1 MEWEILEISSRIY
14 SMPRMGTIRDRTSK
28 DLKGAE
34 DIKKKWQENTE
45 KLYKEACN
53 DPDNHDGVVTQVSS
67 VQLSH
72 LVIFNAS

>member
-1 MEWEILEISSRIY
+1 
-14 SMPRMGTIRDRTSK
+14 MPRMGTIRDRTSK

>member
-34 DIKKKWQENTE
+34 DIKKKWQEKTQKNYTK
-45 KLYKEACN
+45 KL
-53 DPDNHDGVVTQVSS
+53 VMTRIIMMVWSLRSVQSSS
-67 VQLSH
+67 VT
-72 LVIFNAS
+72 